1 MIANLT
7 GARRLACRALAVA
20 ALCFLTF
27 AELRAQP
34 EPLEAPFG
42 DKVSERVPFY
52 HRAAPTIATAGP
64 LGRLGIIEAKSVGF
78 KSILNL
84 GRSTT
89 AAGLD
94 DASMASYVL
103 LGYFSVPSAETLPT
117 PDQIA
122 EIRRILD
129 AAENRP
135 ILIYGIDRDQ
145 AAAAW
150 ALIRAASGIPAELA
164 LQDGL
169 TAGLRDRLGA
179 VRERLGLGKQ
189 TSISRSVGMR
199 CQDQLPV
206 PLHKHVLCGSRQL
219 PSPYA
224 SRSGR
229 SSRSSVFR
237 SLKICT

>member
-1 MIANLT
+1 MS
-7 GARRLACRALAVA
+7 
-20 ALCFLTF
+20 
-27 AELRAQP
+27 AQLHAQA

-42 DKVSERVPFY
+42 DRVSERIPFY

-64 LGRLGIIEAKSVGF
+64 LGRLGIIEAKAVGF

-89 AAGLD
+89 TAGLD
-94 DASMASYVL
+94 DAGMASYVL
-103 LGYFSVPSAETLPT
+103 LGYFSVPSTEMLPT
-117 PDQIA
+117 QDQIA
-122 EIRRILD
+122 EIRRILE

-135 ILIYGIDRDQ
+135 ILIYGVDRDQ

-150 ALIRAASGIPAELA
+150 ALFRAASGVPAELA

-169 TAGLRDRLGA
+169 TAGLRDRLRA

-189 TSISRSVGMR
+189 TALSRSVGIR
-199 CQDQLPV
+199 CQDQLPAQ
-206 PLHKHVLCGSRQL
+206 PHKHVLCGSRLL
-219 PSPYA
+219 PSPYV

-229 SSRSSVFR
+229 SSRSSAFR
-237 SLKICT
+237 SPGICA